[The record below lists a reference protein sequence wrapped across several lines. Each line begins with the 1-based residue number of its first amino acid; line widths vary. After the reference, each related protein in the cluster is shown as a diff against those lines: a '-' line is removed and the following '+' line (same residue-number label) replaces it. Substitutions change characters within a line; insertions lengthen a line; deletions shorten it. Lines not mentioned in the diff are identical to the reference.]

1 MLKNVNFFF
10 KKLLFILLI
19 LLVSCKSK
27 PIIVEKK
34 INVLF
39 VGNSLTYYHDM
50 PKTLQALLD
59 ENHLNYNI
67 EQSTFPGMTL
77 KSHLESIIT
86 KNSNDTIFAR
96 EKMSNE
102 VTETEKKLQEKNWDI
117 IILQE
122 MTQNQYFPEIIK
134 EAIESNIIKIKQL
147 VKNKN
152 CNYIMF
158 NTWPSKGDYPRE
170 KICIPKYYIDYKKY
184 YVNEEISNKEKF
196 CSEKILSLEQ
206 NIKILNESF
215 DSIKQQNSLTISN
228 HPNLHYQVRTKF
240 PEIELYDDEY
250 HPSEAGSFLN
260 ALEFYRIL
268 TNKKVSKIK
277 YNGKLDLKTVK
288 KLKSV
293 F

>member
-1 MLKNVNFFF
+1 M
-10 KKLLFILLI
+10 
-19 LLVSCKSK
+19 
-27 PIIVEKK
+27 
-34 INVLF
+34 
-39 VGNSLTYYHDM
+39 
-50 PKTLQALLD
+50 
-59 ENHLNYNI
+59 
-67 EQSTFPGMTL
+67 
-77 KSHLESIIT
+77 
-86 KNSNDTIFAR
+86 
-96 EKMSNE
+96 
-102 VTETEKKLQEKNWDI
+102 
-117 IILQE
+117 
-122 MTQNQYFPEIIK
+122 
-134 EAIESNIIKIKQL
+134 
-147 VKNKN
+147 
-152 CNYIMF
+152 
-158 NTWPSKGDYPRE
+158 
-170 KICIPKYYIDYKKY
+170 
-184 YVNEEISNKEKF
+184 
-196 CSEKILSLEQ
+196 EQ